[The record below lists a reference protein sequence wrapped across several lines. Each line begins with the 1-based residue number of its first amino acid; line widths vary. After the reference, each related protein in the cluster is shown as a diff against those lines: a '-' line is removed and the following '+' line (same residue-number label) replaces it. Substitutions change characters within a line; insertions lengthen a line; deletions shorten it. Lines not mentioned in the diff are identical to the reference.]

1 MKVADGIIY
10 VGMSDK
16 NLDLFEGQYP
26 VPNGMSYNSYVILDD
41 KIAVLDTVDARF
53 KDEWLK
59 KVEEAT
65 GGKEPDYL
73 VVHHMEP
80 DHSSNIKNFLDKY
93 KNCKVVSSFAAFAM
107 MKNYF
112 GTGFVDRQLQ
122 IKGGDKLNLGKHK
135 LNFVAAP
142 MVHWPEV
149 NMSFEETEGILF
161 SADGFGKFG
170 VMGTDEPW
178 DDEARRYYIGIVGM
192 HGTFVQNIL
201 KKAATLPIKKICP
214 LHGEIIDK
222 DFAHY
227 IDLYDKWSG
236 YKKEKDGVCIAYT
249 TVYGHMREAVN
260 KLADEFKSQGL
271 NVEVFDLARSEMSE
285 AVAKCFAYEN
295 VVLATTTYNNG
306 IFPIMS
312 DFTHR
317 LIEHQFQNKNLGI
330 MGGGSWAPQAG
341 DILVNMFKD
350 CSNVKINKNV
360 VTVLGSLNSESE
372 SALKELAKTLT
383 TTRRETML
391 NYKLF

>member
-1 MKVADGIIY
+1 MEITSTIKY

-16 NLDLFEGQYP
+16 NLDFFEGQYK
-26 VPNGMSYNSYVILDD
+26 VPNGMSYNSYLIMDE

-53 KDEWLK
+53 KDEWLSK
-59 KVEEAT
+59 IEKEL

-93 KNCKVVSSFAAFAM
+93 KNCKVVSSFAAFSM

-112 GTGFVDRQLQ
+112 DTAFADRQVA
-122 IKGGDKLNLGKHK
+122 IKEGDKLSLGKHT
-135 LNFVAAP
+135 LNFIAAT

-149 NMSFEETEGILF
+149 HMSYEESEGILF
-161 SADGFGKFG
+161 SADAFGKFG

-192 HGTFVQNIL
+192 HGTFVQTVL
-201 KKAATLPIKKICP
+201 KKAATLNIKKICP

-222 DFAHY
+222 DFGHY

-260 KLADEFKSQGL
+260 LLSEKFKAKGV
-271 NVEVFDLARSEMSE
+271 NVEVFDLARCDMSE
-285 AVAKCFAYEN
+285 AVAKAFAYEN

-306 IFPIMS
+306 IFPIMN

-317 LIEHQFQNKNLGI
+317 LIEHKFQNKNLGI
-330 MGGGSWAPQAG
+330 MEGGTWAPQAG
-341 DILVNMFKD
+341 GILTKMFKD
-350 CSNVKINKNV
+350 LPNVKVNENV
-360 VTVLGSLNSESE
+360 VTVLGSLNKQSEE
-372 SALKELAKTLT
+372 Q
-383 TTRRETML
+383 MD
-391 NYKLF
+391 KLVNSLYI

>member
-1 MKVADGIIY
+1 MNITDNIKY

-16 NLDLFEGQYP
+16 NLDYFEGQYKT
-26 VPNGMSYNSYVILDD
+26 PNGMSYNSYMIIDE
-41 KIAVLDTVDARF
+41 KIAILDTVDARF
-53 KDEWLK
+53 KDEWLSK
-59 KVEEAT
+59 IESELS
-65 GGKEPDYL
+65 GKEPDYL

-112 GTGFVDRQLQ
+112 NTGFADRQVA
-122 IKGGDKLNLGKHK
+122 IKDGDKLSLGKHE
-135 LNFVAAP
+135 LSFIATP

-149 NMSFEETEGILF
+149 HMSFEESEGILF
-161 SADGFGKFG
+161 SADAFGKFG
-170 VMGTDEPW
+170 VMGTDESW

-201 KKAATLPIKKICP
+201 KKAAALPIKKICP

-249 TVYGHMREAVN
+249 TVYGHMKEAVE
-260 KLADEFKSQGL
+260 KLSDMLKKNGT
-271 NVEVFDLARSEMSE
+271 NVEVFNLLRDDMSE
-285 AVAKCFAYEN
+285 AVAKAFAYEN
-295 VVLATTTYNNG
+295 LILATTTYNNG
-306 IFPIMS
+306 IFPLMS

-317 LIEHQFQNKNLGI
+317 LIEHKIQNKKIGI
-330 MGGGSWAPQAG
+330 IEGGTWAPQAG
-341 DILVNMFKD
+341 NILKNMFKD
-350 CSNVKINKNV
+350 LPNIKIDENV
-360 VTVLGSLNSESE
+360 VTVLGSLNNESE
-372 SALKELAKTLT
+372 EKLERLAKSFS
-383 TTRRETML
+383 
-391 NYKLF
+391 NII

>member
-1 MKVADGIIY
+1 MNITDNIKY

-16 NLDLFEGQYP
+16 NLDYFEGQYKT
-26 VPNGMSYNSYVILDD
+26 PNGMSYNSYMIIDE
-41 KIAVLDTVDARF
+41 KIAVLDTVNARF
-53 KDEWLK
+53 KDEWLSK
-59 KVEEAT
+59 IESELS
-65 GGKEPDYL
+65 GKEPDYL

-112 GTGFVDRQLQ
+112 NTGFADRQVA
-122 IKGGDKLNLGKHK
+122 IKDGDKLSLGKHE
-135 LNFVAAP
+135 LSFIATP

-149 NMSFEETEGILF
+149 HMSFEESEGILF
-161 SADGFGKFG
+161 SADAFGKFG
-170 VMGTDEPW
+170 VMGTDESW

-201 KKAATLPIKKICP
+201 KKAAALPIKKICP

-249 TVYGHMREAVN
+249 TVYGHMKEAVE
-260 KLADEFKSQGL
+260 KLSDMLKKNGT
-271 NVEVFDLARSEMSE
+271 NVEVFNLLRDDMSE
-285 AVAKCFAYEN
+285 AVAKAFAYEN
-295 VVLATTTYNNG
+295 LILATTTYNNG
-306 IFPIMS
+306 IFPLMS

-317 LIEHQFQNKNLGI
+317 LIEHKIQNKKIGI
-330 MGGGSWAPQAG
+330 IEGGTWAPQAG
-341 DILVNMFKD
+341 NILKNMFKD
-350 CSNVKINKNV
+350 LPNIKIDENV
-360 VTVLGSLNSESE
+360 VTVLGSLNNESE
-372 SALKELAKTLT
+372 EKLERLAKSFS
-383 TTRRETML
+383 
-391 NYKLF
+391 NII

>member
-1 MKVADGIIY
+1 MEITSSIKY

-16 NLDLFEGQYP
+16 NLDFFEGQYK
-26 VPNGMSYNSYVILDD
+26 VPNGMSYNSYLIMDE
-41 KIAVLDTVDARF
+41 KTAVLDTVDARF
-53 KDEWLK
+53 KDEWLSK
-59 KVEEAT
+59 IEKEL

-93 KNCKVVSSFAAFAM
+93 KNCKVVSSFAAFSM
-107 MKNYF
+107 MKKYF
-112 GTGFVDRQLQ
+112 DTAFADRQVA
-122 IKGGDKLNLGKHK
+122 IKEGDKLSLGKHT
-135 LNFVAAP
+135 LNFIAAT

-149 NMSFEETEGILF
+149 HMSYEESEGILF
-161 SADGFGKFG
+161 SADAFGKFG

-192 HGTFVQNIL
+192 HGVFVQTVL
-201 KKAATLPIKKICP
+201 KKAATLNIKKICP

-222 DFAHY
+222 DFGHY

-260 KLADEFKSQGL
+260 LLSEKFKAKGV
-271 NVEVFDLARSEMSE
+271 NVEVFDLARCDMSE
-285 AVAKCFAYEN
+285 AVAKAFAYEN

-306 IFPIMS
+306 IFPIMN

-317 LIEHQFQNKNLGI
+317 LIEHKFQNKNLGI
-330 MGGGSWAPQAG
+330 MEGGTWAPQAG
-341 DILVNMFKD
+341 GILTKMFND
-350 CSNVKINKNV
+350 LPNVKVNENV
-360 VTVLGSLNSESE
+360 VTVLGSLNKQSEE
-372 SALKELAKTLT
+372 Q
-383 TTRRETML
+383 MD
-391 NYKLF
+391 KLVNSLYI

>member
-1 MKVADGIIY
+1 MNITDNIKY

-16 NLDLFEGQYP
+16 NLDYFEGQYKT
-26 VPNGMSYNSYVILDD
+26 PNGMSYNSYMIIDE

-53 KDEWLK
+53 KDEWLSK
-59 KVEEAT
+59 IESELS
-65 GGKEPDYL
+65 GKEPDYL

-112 GTGFVDRQLQ
+112 NTGFADRQVA
-122 IKGGDKLNLGKHK
+122 IKDGDKLSLGKHT
-135 LNFVAAP
+135 LNFVATP

-149 NMSFEETEGILF
+149 HMSFEESEGILF
-161 SADGFGKFG
+161 SADAFGKFG
-170 VMGTDEPW
+170 VMGTDESW

-201 KKAATLPIKKICP
+201 KKASVLPIKKICP

-249 TVYGHMREAVN
+249 TVYGHMKEAVE
-260 KLADEFKSQGL
+260 KLSDMLKKNGT
-271 NVEVFDLARSEMSE
+271 NVEVFNLLRDDMSE
-285 AVAKCFAYEN
+285 AVAKAFAYEN
-295 VVLATTTYNNG
+295 LILATTTYNNG
-306 IFPIMS
+306 IFPLMS

-317 LIEHQFQNKNLGI
+317 LIEHKIQNKKIGI
-330 MGGGSWAPQAG
+330 IEGGTWAPQAG
-341 DILVNMFKD
+341 NILKNMFKD
-350 CSNVKINKNV
+350 LPNIKIDENV
-360 VTVLGSLNSESE
+360 VTVLGSLNNESE
-372 SALKELAKTLT
+372 EKLERLAKSFS
-383 TTRRETML
+383 
-391 NYKLF
+391 NII

>member
-1 MKVADGIIY
+1 MNITDNIKY

-16 NLDLFEGQYP
+16 NLDYFEGQYKT
-26 VPNGMSYNSYVILDD
+26 PNGMSYNSYMIIDE

-53 KDEWLK
+53 KDEWLSK
-59 KVEEAT
+59 IESELS
-65 GGKEPDYL
+65 GKEPDYL

-112 GTGFVDRQLQ
+112 NTGFADRQVA
-122 IKGGDKLNLGKHK
+122 IKDGDKLSLGKHE
-135 LNFVAAP
+135 LSFIATP

-149 NMSFEETEGILF
+149 HMSFEESEGILF
-161 SADGFGKFG
+161 SADAFGKFG
-170 VMGTDEPW
+170 VMGTDESW

-201 KKAATLPIKKICP
+201 KKAAALPIKKICP

-249 TVYGHMREAVN
+249 TVYGHMKEAVE
-260 KLADEFKSQGL
+260 KLSDMLKKNGT
-271 NVEVFDLARSEMSE
+271 NVEIFNLLRDDMSE
-285 AVAKCFAYEN
+285 AVAKAFAYEN
-295 VVLATTTYNNG
+295 LILATTTYNNG
-306 IFPIMS
+306 IFPLMS

-317 LIEHQFQNKNLGI
+317 LIEHKIQNKKIGI
-330 MGGGSWAPQAG
+330 IEGGTWAPQAG
-341 DILVNMFKD
+341 NILKNMFKD
-350 CSNVKINKNV
+350 LPNIKIDENV
-360 VTVLGSLNSESE
+360 VTVLGSLNNESE
-372 SALKELAKTLT
+372 EKLERLAKSFS
-383 TTRRETML
+383 
-391 NYKLF
+391 NII